1 MATVQVDI
9 KITETNP
16 TPPPPPLTVDVS
28 GVPATATT
36 GTAYA
41 GKIVASGGTPPYV
54 FALASGSFP
63 SGISLGTDGSVT
75 GTPDG
80 SDDPV
85 GTSVSF
91 DAVVNVSDSAVTQ

>member
-16 TPPPPPLTVDVS
+16 TPPPPPLTVDAT

-36 GTAYA
+36 GVPFSGTL
-41 GKIVASGGTPPYV
+41 KISGGTPPYAV
-54 FALASGSFP
+54 ASASGTLP
-63 SGISLGTDGSVT
+63 TGLTLGADGSIT

-80 SDDPV
+80 SDVPV
-85 GTSVSF
+85 GTSVDFLDSIT
-91 DAVVNVSDSAVTQ
+91 VTDSAV